1 LIGRVIIPCIF
12 IVRRRQDTAWKA
24 KITLKI
30 WRSKTTMCNKSNYN
44 KSINRRDML
53 VATGAAI
60 LGVSSFPLDWVAAAD
75 KKKQKVLYFSRSVG
89 FEHDAVK
96 RKDDQPSISE
106 RILNEL
112 GQKHGFEVVST
123 KDGRV
128 FDGDLDQYD
137 AIAFYTTGD
146 LTKPNKQQTPPMT
159 PEGKKKLLNAIA
171 AGKGFVGFHSATDSF
186 HSKGPSRENQ
196 TEVDP
201 YIAMI
206 GGEFIVH
213 GAQQKAMI
221 RAASPDFPGVKEF
234 GESESLQEEWY
245 TLKNFA
251 KDLHVILIE
260 DNEGMKDDCY
270 QRPPFPMTWARMHT
284 KGRVFYTSFGHRDD
298 IWTNPRVQGIMA
310 GGLAWAMRNVSVDV
324 TPNIDKVTPK
334 ASQLKY

>member
-1 LIGRVIIPCIF
+1 
-12 IVRRRQDTAWKA
+12 
-24 KITLKI
+24 
-30 WRSKTTMCNKSNYN
+30 M
-44 KSINRRDML
+44 NRRDML
-53 VATGAAI
+53 VATSAA
-60 LGVSSFPLDWVAAAD
+60 VAASAFPLHWVAGAD
-75 KKKQKVLYFSRSVG
+75 MKKQKILYFSRSAG

-96 RKDDQPSISE
+96 RKNGQPSISE
-106 RILNEL
+106 RILNKL

-123 KDGRV
+123 KDGRI

-137 AIAFYTTGD
+137 AIAFYTSGV
-146 LTKPNKQQTPPMT
+146 LTEPNKQQTPPMT
-159 PEGKKKLLNAIA
+159 VEGKKKLLDAIA

-213 GAQQKAMI
+213 GEQQNATI
-221 RAASPDFPGVKEF
+221 RVASPKFPGVKEF
-234 GESESLQEEWY
+234 GDNVSLKEEWY

-260 DNEGMKDDCY
+260 DNEGMKGDCY
-270 QRPPFPMTWARMHT
+270 QRPPFPQTWARMHG

-298 IWTNPRVQGIMA
+298 IWTNPKVQGIMA
-310 GGLAWAMRNVSVDV
+310 GGLAWAMRNVNVDV
-324 TPNIDKVTPK
+324 KSNINKVTPK